1 MYLWFGDSNTKC
13 LFDGDI
19 DKYPGLML
27 NDPLFYFYLECHDLS
42 QYKNI
47 ICFIGTNDQGR
58 GYTMKELTK
67 CYSFLKNYCPKII
80 IVGPYSPDVDT
91 IDMPTTDGIH
101 LSESSYLEIGYKIKI
116 IENIN

>member
-1 MYLWFGDSNTKC
+1 MYLHFGDSNTKC

-47 ICFIGTNDQGR
+47 IVFIGINDLGT
-58 GYTMKELTK
+58 GYMIDELQN
-67 CYSFLKNYCPKII
+67 SFSTLKNYCPKII
-80 IVGPYSPDVDT
+80 IVGPHSPDIDT

-101 LSESSYLEIGYKIKI
+101 LSEWAYQEIGYKKKLF
-116 IENIN
+116 